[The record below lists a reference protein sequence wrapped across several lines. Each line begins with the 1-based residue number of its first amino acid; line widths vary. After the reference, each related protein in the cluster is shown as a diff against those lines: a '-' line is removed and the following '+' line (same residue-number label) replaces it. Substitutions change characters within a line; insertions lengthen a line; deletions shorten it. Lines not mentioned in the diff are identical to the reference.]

1 MLLNQLRAWLP
12 EIQSIR
18 SRLLLNLGIVFVA
31 GMVALY
37 LAATSYARYAADS
50 SFDRLLLGSAGSI
63 AETLS
68 ITPGEIRADIPYS
81 ALDMLSAAPDDRVFY
96 RVVGTNGATVT
107 GYSDL
112 PSDPLPRSGS
122 AALQPV
128 RFFDALYRD
137 ETIRF
142 VLLGRE
148 VRIAGQSGWVWV
160 QVGQTRGARSML
172 ARDLTIRAL
181 IPILALTVLAVC
193 VAWFSIGRAMQP
205 LKMIGGNLSARSS
218 SDLSPIVSPVPTE
231 IAPLVG
237 AVNSFMARLDNN
249 MDVLRNF
256 IATAAHQLRTPLTAL
271 LVQIRSAELANGATQ
286 AASIDAASQSA
297 TRLARLV
304 DQLLSDA
311 MVTHRAEER
320 HTNSFDLKRVIE
332 QALHD
337 TLPISGDADVRF
349 TTALKSAS
357 MIGDA
362 VMFAEAIKNLVHNAL
377 MHGNPEGH
385 DEHLIQIDLRSKGD
399 FFELSIADSGT
410 GMEDAALLTVGDRF
424 STGQP
429 GRQGSGLGLAIVKQ
443 VVISHNGTLR
453 VENRREGGLRVLIA
467 VPMTC

>member
-1 MLLNQLRAWLP
+1 MWWSQLRTLWP

-18 SRLLLNLGIVFVA
+18 SRLLLHLGVVFVA
-31 GMVALY
+31 GMIALY

-96 RVVGTNGATVT
+96 RVMGTDGRTVT
-107 GYSDL
+107 GYPDL
-112 PSDPLPRSGS
+112 PIGPSSRSQADAS
-122 AALQPV
+122 KPV
-128 RFFDALYRD
+128 QFFDAPYRG
-137 ETIRF
+137 ETVRF
-142 VLLGRE
+142 VLVGRE

-160 QVGQTRGARSML
+160 QLGQTRVARFML

-181 IPILALTVLAVC
+181 LPILVLTILAVG
-193 VAWFSIGRAMQP
+193 VAWVSIGRAMRP
-205 LKMIGGNLSARSS
+205 LQKVGRNLSIRNS
-218 SDLSPIVSPVPTE
+218 SDLSPLLSPVPTE

-237 AVNSFMARLDNN
+237 AVNTFMARLDNN
-249 MDVLRNF
+249 IDVLRNF

-271 LVQIRSAELANGATQ
+271 LVQIKSAELAKGA
-286 AASIDAASQSA
+286 ARSASIDAASQSA

-320 HTNSFDLKRVIE
+320 HTNSFDLKKIIE

-349 TTALKSAS
+349 TTSLKSAP
-357 MIGDA
+357 MIGDK

-377 MHGNPEGH
+377 MHGIPESE
-385 DEHLIQIDLRSKGD
+385 DEQSIEIDLRLASD
-399 FFELSIADSGT
+399 RFELLIADNGT
-410 GMEDAALLTVGDRF
+410 GMGEADLLTVGDRF
-424 STGQP
+424 STGQS
-429 GRQGSGLGLAIVKQ
+429 GQRGSGLGLAIVKQ
-443 VVISHNGTLR
+443 VVTSHNGTIR
-453 VENRREGGLRVLIA
+453 VKNRRGGGLSVLIA
-467 VPMTC
+467 VPATC